1 MSKASGLTRALIASG
16 AGAIAIA
23 ASMIKPLEGIEYIPY
38 RDVVGVLT
46 VCWGT
51 TGPDVIEGRVYTKE
65 ECDAFL
71 QRDLK
76 AIERQILPM
85 IKPALPEPTKAA
97 LYSFTYNV
105 GVGAFSRSTLLKKL
119 NAGETTQA
127 CEELKRWVYA
137 GGKKWKGL
145 MSRREI
151 EEEVCSLAFKSVEL
165 RLKSYIRLRDEGF
178 NVNEIE
184 VYNLGSDD
192 RRNCVPILSSISEK
206 CSDTLC

>member
-1 MSKASGLTRALIASG
+1 MSKISRLVGSLIASG
-16 AGAIAIA
+16 AGAVVIASA
-23 ASMIKPLEGIEYIPY
+23 MIKPMEGIEYEPY
-38 RDVVGVLT
+38 RDVAGVLT

-51 TGPDVIEGRVYTKE
+51 TGPDVIEGKVYTKE

-85 IKPALPEPTKAA
+85 IRLELPEPTKAA

-119 NAGETTQA
+119 NEGDMTGA
-127 CEELKRWVYA
+127 CEQLKRWVYA

-145 MSRREI
+145 ITRRDI
-151 EEEVCSLAFKSVEL
+151 EMEVCK
-165 RLKSYIRLRDEGF
+165 
-178 NVNEIE
+178 
-184 VYNLGSDD
+184 
-192 RRNCVPILSSISEK
+192 LSI
-206 CSDTLC
+206 

>member
-1 MSKASGLTRALIASG
+1 MSKANALTRALIASG

-23 ASMIKPLEGIEYIPY
+23 ASMIKPLEGIEYVPY
-38 RDVVGVLT
+38 RDVAGVLT

-51 TGPDVIEGRVYTKE
+51 TGPGVIEGKVYTKE

-105 GVGAFSRSTLLKKL
+105 GVGAFSRSTLLKML
-119 NAGETTQA
+119 NAGDMAGA
-127 CEELKRWVYA
+127 CDQLKRWVYA
-137 GGKKWKGL
+137 GGRKWKGL
-145 MSRREI
+145 ITRRDI
-151 EEEVCSLAFKSVEL
+151 ETEVCKLA
-165 RLKSYIRLRDEGF
+165 I
-178 NVNEIE
+178 
-184 VYNLGSDD
+184 
-192 RRNCVPILSSISEK
+192 
-206 CSDTLC
+206 

>member
-1 MSKASGLTRALIASG
+1 MSKVSNLTKALIASG

-46 VCWGT
+46 VCYGT
-51 TGPDVIEGRVYTKE
+51 TGPDVIEGKVYTKA
-65 ECDAFL
+65 ECDALL

-76 AIERQILPM
+76 SIERQILPM

-119 NAGETTQA
+119 NAGEMIQA

-145 MSRREI
+145 MTRREI

-165 RLKSYIRLRDEGF
+165 RLKSYIQLKDEGF
-178 NVNEIE
+178 NVDEIE
-184 VYNLGSDD
+184 IYNVGRVSDF
-192 RRNCVPILSSISEK
+192 SYGATGAFSF
-206 CSDTLC
+206 

>member
-1 MSKASGLTRALIASG
+1 MSKVSNLTKALIASG

-23 ASMIKPLEGIEYIPY
+23 ASMIKPLEGIEYVPY

-51 TGPDVIEGRVYTKE
+51 TGPDVIEGKVYTKA
-65 ECDAFL
+65 ECDALL

-76 AIERQILPM
+76 SIERQILPM
-85 IKPALPEPTKAA
+85 IKPVLPEPTKAA

-119 NAGETTQA
+119 NAGEITQA
-127 CEELKRWVYA
+127 CDELKRWVYA

-145 MSRREI
+145 MNRREI
-151 EEEVCSLAFKSVEL
+151 EEEVCSLEFKSVDS
-165 RLKSYIRLRDEGF
+165 RLKSYIQLKDEGF
-178 NVNEIE
+178 NVDEIE
-184 VYNLGSDD
+184 IYNVGRVSDF
-192 RRNCVPILSSISEK
+192 SYGATGAFSF
-206 CSDTLC
+206 

>member
-1 MSKASGLTRALIASG
+1 MSKVSNLTKALIASG

-23 ASMIKPLEGIEYIPY
+23 ASMIKPLEGIEYVPY

-46 VCWGT
+46 VCYGT
-51 TGPDVIEGRVYTKE
+51 TGPDVIEGKVYTKA
-65 ECDAFL
+65 ECDALL

-76 AIERQILPM
+76 SIERQILPM

-119 NAGETTQA
+119 NAGEMTQA
-127 CEELKRWVYA
+127 CDELKRWVYA

-145 MSRREI
+145 MNRREI

-165 RLKSYIRLRDEGF
+165 RLKSYIQLKDEGF
-178 NVNEIE
+178 NVDEIE
-184 VYNLGSDD
+184 IYNVGRVS
-192 RRNCVPILSSISEK
+192 NFSYGATGAFSF
-206 CSDTLC
+206 

>member
-1 MSKASGLTRALIASG
+1 
-16 AGAIAIA
+16 
-23 ASMIKPLEGIEYIPY
+23 MIKPLEGIEYVPY

-51 TGPDVIEGRVYTKE
+51 TGPDVIEGKVYTKA
-65 ECDAFL
+65 ECDALL

-76 AIERQILPM
+76 SIERQILPM
-85 IKPALPEPTKAA
+85 IKPVLPEPTKAA

-119 NAGETTQA
+119 NAGEMTQA
-127 CEELKRWVYA
+127 CDELKRWVYA

-145 MSRREI
+145 MNRREI

-165 RLKSYIRLRDEGF
+165 RLKSYIQLKDEGF
-178 NVNEIE
+178 NVDEIE
-184 VYNLGSDD
+184 IYNVGRVSDFSYGA
-192 RRNCVPILSSISEK
+192 NGAFSF
-206 CSDTLC
+206 